1 LTIRIT
7 RAVALDDLAAAREL
21 FLEYVNALG
30 VDLGFQ
36 GFDAE
41 LAELP
46 GRYAPPEGRLL
57 LAWVEGELAGCA
69 ALRPLRPMTAE
80 MKRLYVRPRFRG
92 VAVGRCLAES
102 IIAEAHSIGYR
113 SIRLDTLP
121 SMDAARR
128 LYQSLGFR
136 EIQPYTPNPVPG
148 TAFLELDLG

>member
-1 LTIRIT
+1 MNIRIT

-21 FLEYVNALG
+21 FLEYANTLG

-36 GFDAE
+36 GFDSE

-69 ALRPLRPMTAE
+69 ALRPLLPMMAE

-92 VAVGRCLAES
+92 VALGRSLAEA
-102 IIAEAHSIGYR
+102 IIAEARSIGYR

-121 SMDAARR
+121 SMAAARR

-136 EIQPYTPNPVPG
+136 EIEPYTANPVPG